1 MIEFTYIEPQG
12 GNTIRK
18 HFETWKSLDKFVQS
32 QQIKKYKVKGQST
45 HSTLIEYTSVGWE
58 EYMENAFKRI
68 MGERKYW

>member
-18 HFETWKSLDKFVQS
+18 QFETWKRLDKFVQS
-32 QQIKKYKVKGQST
+32 KKIKRYKVKGQYEDST
-45 HSTLIEYTSVGWE
+45 MIEYTSVGWE

-68 MGERKYW
+68 MGERKDW